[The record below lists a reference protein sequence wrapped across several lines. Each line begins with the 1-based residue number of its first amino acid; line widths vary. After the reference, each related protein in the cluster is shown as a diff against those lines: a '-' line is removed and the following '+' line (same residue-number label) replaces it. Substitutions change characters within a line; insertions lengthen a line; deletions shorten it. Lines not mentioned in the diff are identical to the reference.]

1 MLTAV
6 KIKNAKPKDRQY
18 KLADAQGLY
27 LLVRP
32 NGSKLWQYQYQIG
45 NSRKTFSV
53 GAWPDV
59 SLAEAR
65 SARMAGRNLVRQGI
79 DPMHKRK
86 VAVEAETGKVTF
98 GEIADEYIE
107 RMEAEGRAERTVRKN
122 SWLLKDVGRSIR
134 STPIE
139 DLKAAEILTLLK
151 KVEATGKLETARR
164 LRTVIGCVFRFAIA
178 TLRAENDPTV
188 LLRGSL
194 RNPQVKS
201 HAALTEPVEI
211 GKLMRDIDNYDGW
224 PTISWALT
232 FAALTFQ
239 RPGSIRSAKWENVDF
254 ETAIWHIPA
263 EDMKGRLGQKQSHD
277 VPLSFQ
283 AVVLL
288 NRARKL
294 SGDHRFVFPSMKSMD
309 KILSE
314 NAMTVALRRMGYTKD
329 QMTAH
334 GFRSTAS
341 TILNER
347 GFRSDVIEA
356 QLAHTET
363 NEVRRAYNRAKYW
376 DERVAL
382 MAAWAKILDEFRKLR

>member
-1 MLTAV
+1 
-6 KIKNAKPKDRQY
+6 
-18 KLADAQGLY
+18 
-27 LLVRP
+27 
-32 NGSKLWQYQYQIG
+32 
-45 NSRKTFSV
+45 
-53 GAWPDV
+53 
-59 SLAEAR
+59 
-65 SARMAGRNLVRQGI
+65 
-79 DPMHKRK
+79 
-86 VAVEAETGKVTF
+86 
-98 GEIADEYIE
+98 
-107 RMEAEGRAERTVRKN
+107 
-122 SWLLKDVGRSIR
+122 
-134 STPIE
+134 
-139 DLKAAEILTLLK
+139 
-151 KVEATGKLETARR
+151 
-164 LRTVIGCVFRFAIA
+164 
-178 TLRAENDPTV
+178 
-188 LLRGSL
+188 
-194 RNPQVKS
+194 
-201 HAALTEPVEI
+201 
-211 GKLMRDIDNYDGW
+211 
-224 PTISWALT
+224 
-232 FAALTFQ
+232 
-239 RPGSIRSAKWENVDF
+239 
-254 ETAIWHIPA
+254 
-263 EDMKGRLGQKQSHD
+263 MKGRLGQKQSHD

-382 MAAWAKILDEFRKLR
+382 MAVWAKILDEFRKLR

>member
-1 MLTAV
+1 M
-6 KIKNAKPKDRQY
+6 D
-18 KLADAQGLY
+18 
-27 LLVRP
+27 
-32 NGSKLWQYQYQIG
+32 
-45 NSRKTFSV
+45 
-53 GAWPDV
+53 
-59 SLAEAR
+59 
-65 SARMAGRNLVRQGI
+65 
-79 DPMHKRK
+79 KRK
-86 VAVEAETGKVTF
+86 VAVEAEAGKVTF
-98 GEIADEYIE
+98 EEIADEYIE

-239 RPGSIRSAKWENVDF
+239 RPGSIRFAKWENVDF
-254 ETAIWHIPA
+254 ETAI
-263 EDMKGRLGQKQSHD
+263 
-277 VPLSFQ
+277 
-283 AVVLL
+283 
-288 NRARKL
+288 
-294 SGDHRFVFPSMKSMD
+294 
-309 KILSE
+309 
-314 NAMTVALRRMGYTKD
+314 
-329 QMTAH
+329 
-334 GFRSTAS
+334 
-341 TILNER
+341 
-347 GFRSDVIEA
+347 
-356 QLAHTET
+356 
-363 NEVRRAYNRAKYW
+363 
-376 DERVAL
+376 
-382 MAAWAKILDEFRKLR
+382 

>member
-79 DPMHKRK
+79 DPMDKRK

-194 RNPQVKS
+194 RNVPALRPLI
-201 HAALTEPVEI
+201 AAAQDEVNHLSPSSI
-211 GKLMRDIDNYDGW
+211 ID
-224 PTISWALT
+224 
-232 FAALTFQ
+232 
-239 RPGSIRSAKWENVDF
+239 SIAW
-254 ETAIWHIPA
+254 
-263 EDMKGRLGQKQSHD
+263 
-277 VPLSFQ
+277 
-283 AVVLL
+283 AVVDLHLTDTLAQVSRLAGVCPASAPMRQFRL
-288 NRARKL
+288 N
-294 SGDHRFVFPSMKSMD
+294 G
-309 KILSE
+309 
-314 NAMTVALRRMGYTKD
+314 
-329 QMTAH
+329 
-334 GFRSTAS
+334 
-341 TILNER
+341 
-347 GFRSDVIEA
+347 
-356 QLAHTET
+356 
-363 NEVRRAYNRAKYW
+363 
-376 DERVAL
+376 
-382 MAAWAKILDEFRKLR
+382 